1 MIPLLF
7 LHPAAPLDLSQPSI
21 HWSTVIGLLVI
32 AALYWWRAR
41 NVRAGAAAHAP
52 GTARQIAFGT
62 ALVVIFL
69 SLNGPIHDLSDYY
82 LFSAHMVQH
91 LLLTL
96 VAAPLMVIGLTGD
109 MLRPLLR
116 SGAIAAA
123 ARFVTRPA
131 ICFAAFN
138 VVIAFWHLPFA
149 YNAAMADHDVHILQH
164 LTLIA
169 ASVLMWWPLLSPLP
183 ELPRLSYP
191 GQMLYCFLMVVPM
204 SVVAIYIAMA
214 DTVLYPAYASAPRM
228 WGISPM
234 MDQQIG
240 GLIMWIPGGLFFYGI
255 MTVVFFRWA
264 GRGEDTREAAQV
276 GWSPSPSLRPQD
288 QLEGTRAG

>member
-1 MIPLLF
+1 MSPLLF

-21 HWSTVIGLLVI
+21 HWSTVVGLAVF
-32 AALYWWRAR
+32 ALAYWTRADF
-41 NVRAGAAAHAP
+41 VRRTAP
-52 GTARQIAFGT
+52 ARAPSLPQQLAFGT
-62 ALVVIFL
+62 ALFVIFA

-96 VAAPLMVIGLTGD
+96 VAAPLMVLGTTGE
-109 MLRPLLR
+109 MLRPLIRPR
-116 SGAIAAA
+116 SVFPV

-131 ICFAAFN
+131 ICYATFN
-138 VVIAFWHLPFA
+138 VIIAFWHLPFA
-149 YNAAMADHDVHILQH
+149 YNAAMASHDVHIFQH

-183 ELPRLSYP
+183 ELPRLAYP

-214 DTVLYPAYASAPRM
+214 DTLLYPAYAAAPRM
-228 WGISPM
+228 WGITPM
-234 MDQQIG
+234 MDQHIG
-240 GLIMWIPGGLFFYGI
+240 GLIMWIPGGLFFYAI

-264 GRGEDTREAAQV
+264 SRGEDTREAAQV
-276 GWSPSPSLRPQD
+276 DWGSEPAMPTGR
-288 QLEGTRAG
+288 